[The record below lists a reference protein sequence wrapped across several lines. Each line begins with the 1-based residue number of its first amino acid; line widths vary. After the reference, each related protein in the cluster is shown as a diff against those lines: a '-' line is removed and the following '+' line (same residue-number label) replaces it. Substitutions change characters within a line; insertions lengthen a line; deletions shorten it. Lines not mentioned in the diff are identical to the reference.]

1 MEPHRPAIESAIG
14 EGEPEPAQPRAN
26 RAGSTAL
33 HGASERLLR
42 KRVKRFVSLVPA
54 VLAGNDPEMVHDA
67 RVASRRMQQAVSAF
81 FPKPRSGKVRQLRRT
96 ARRVRRALGEWRN
109 CDVLLEL
116 VGRQQRRARG
126 EAKRRAWEFVRAYLL
141 EKRSA
146 ESARARKKLLR
157 QDPVDCA
164 ALARR
169 LLDHPPANS
178 AGPLGPRLSES
189 VRAAW
194 ASWQSALAR
203 AQDTRTVADL
213 HALRIATKDLR
224 YRTELLHDL
233 GLGRM
238 KPQLAWLATL
248 QEALGTWHDRQLLQR
263 AVAEAVGR
271 PDILL
276 EELPSVRVLLSKL
289 EMERNRPPKD
299 VERILRLALEHPGR
313 AQMDSWSA
321 TDGAPAPHSSPAG
334 AGSDGDET
342 GEKR

>member
-14 EGEPEPAQPRAN
+14 EGEPEAAQPPAN

-42 KRVKRFVSLVPA
+42 KRVKRFVALVPA
-54 VLAGNDPEMVHDA
+54 VLAGNDPEVVHDA

-81 FPKPRSGKVRQLRRT
+81 FPKPRSGKVRQLRRM

-116 VGRQQRRARG
+116 VGRQQRRARR

-141 EKRSA
+141 EKLSA

-157 QDPVDCA
+157 QDPADCA
-164 ALARR
+164 ALAHR
-169 LLDHPPANS
+169 LLDHPPPNS

-189 VRAAW
+189 VRDAW

-203 AQDTRTVADL
+203 AQDTRAVADL

-299 VERILRLALEHPGR
+299 IERILRLALEHPGR

-321 TDGAPAPHSSPAG
+321 SHEAPAPHSSPAG
-334 AGSDGDET
+334 AGSDG
-342 GEKR
+342 